1 MHRLIISCFFALIF
15 IIPFSVSAYE
25 GFEKNL
31 HFSRLSL
38 LKSKGFEPQV
48 IYDIGAYQG
57 DWSREIKTI
66 FPNAKFVLF
75 EANEIHRPSL
85 AEISSLYFIAVLG
98 DCDTITVFNSNG
110 STGDS
115 LLLEQ
120 TKHYRGD
127 NFEERTVQMTTLA
140 AIVEKQDLPLPDCI
154 KMDVQ
159 GAEKLIIE
167 GGRQIIKNAEVII
180 LETKILEYN
189 LGAPFACEMIVL
201 MNEMGYSLQDVL
213 ECHYLPSGELNEI
226 DLLFIKKESKL
237 IKKDLLVE

>member
-25 GFEKNL
+25 GFKKNL

-85 AEISSLYFIAVLG
+85 AEISSLYCIAVLG
-98 DCDTITVFNSNG
+98 DCDTITVFNW
-110 STGDS
+110 
-115 LLLEQ
+115 
-120 TKHYRGD
+120 
-127 NFEERTVQMTTLA
+127 
-140 AIVEKQDLPLPDCI
+140 
-154 KMDVQ
+154 
-159 GAEKLIIE
+159 
-167 GGRQIIKNAEVII
+167 
-180 LETKILEYN
+180 EYWR
-189 LGAPFACEMIVL
+189 
-201 MNEMGYSLQDVL
+201 
-213 ECHYLPSGELNEI
+213 
-226 DLLFIKKESKL
+226 
-237 IKKDLLVE
+237 